1 MLWAVGFE
9 RTDGIMAS
17 TMISTVQNRR
27 FTVRPAGELRLV
39 LDPMLLTKGHYRVS
53 VVVFS
58 ELDLDGFSPHFT
70 RSPSIYD
77 MHRLAYEVD
86 VEGTYSME
94 IGMFRAPVQWLSDE
108 GDALAVMGE
117 GAKRDESSR

>member
-1 MLWAVGFE
+1 M
-9 RTDGIMAS
+9 DGSMAS
-17 TMISTVQNRR
+17 TMISTVQDRR
-27 FTVRPAGELRLV
+27 FTIRPAGELRLV
-39 LDPMLLTKGHYRVS
+39 LDPLLLTKGRYRVS

-58 ELDLDGFSPHFT
+58 DLDLDGFSPHFT

-94 IGMFRAPVQWLSDE
+94 IGLFRAPVQWLPADDE
-108 GDALAVMGE
+108 SPLAV
-117 GAKRDESSR
+117 GATGAAAPLF

>member
-1 MLWAVGFE
+1 M
-9 RTDGIMAS
+9 DGVMAS
-17 TMISTVQNRR
+17 TMISTVQDRR

-39 LDPMLLTKGHYRVS
+39 LDPLLLTKGHYRVS

-58 ELDLDGFSPHFT
+58 DLDLDGFSPHFT

-94 IGMFRAPVQWLSDE
+94 IGVFRAPVRWLSDDD
-108 GDALAVMGE
+108 DALAVRGA